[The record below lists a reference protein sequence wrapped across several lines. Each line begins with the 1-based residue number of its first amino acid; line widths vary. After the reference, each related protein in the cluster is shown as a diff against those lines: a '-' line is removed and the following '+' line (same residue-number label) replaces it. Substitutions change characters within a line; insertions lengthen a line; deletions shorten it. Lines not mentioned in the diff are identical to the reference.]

1 MTSRWIWAA
10 PCILLLAAGCGS
22 SGSISSSGGGFA
34 GTYSATYSGTYVVSS
49 PADVPNGNATSM
61 ATITITEL
69 SDAEVHASWQV
80 PPNPASGTIDFALS
94 GSKGTATGKQ
104 TGGSCFTGTI
114 SNGNT
119 QTNCCTSCTI
129 TFSGDGFVQPNSGTF
144 TGVTTDGVNYSG
156 TYSGTWIGTKE

>member
-10 PCILLLAAGCGS
+10 PCVLLLAAGCGS
-22 SGSISSSGGGFA
+22 SGGTSSGSGFA

-49 PADVPNGNATSM
+49 PADVPNGDATSM
-61 ATITITEL
+61 ATITITQL
-69 SDAEVHASWQV
+69 SDTEVRASWQV
-80 PPNPASGTIDFALS
+80 PPNPASGTIDFALR
-94 GSKGTATGKQ
+94 GSIGTATGKQ

-119 QTNCCTSCTI
+119 QTNCCTSCSI

-144 TGVTTDGVNYSG
+144 TGVTTAGVNYSG
-156 TYSGTWIGTKE
+156 TYSGTWIGTKQ